1 MGEQR
6 WKKSAVEIILIQACT
21 RQREQENE
29 KRKAKKVSKDKSL
42 FDPCHTILLSI
53 SSAKK

>member
-6 WKKSAVEIILIQACT
+6 WKKSVVEIIQACT